1 MELHV
6 KFKHKK
12 EAHRQQNSGDQ
23 DDAGEIQTHCPSTQ
37 EWGQESQSLAG
48 VESGVEEQEGLLQ
61 MYQQNKENEGKLQ
74 PTAEL
79 GGGPGVKG
87 HAEGSNTQS
96 LLHFGLY

>member
-1 MELHV
+1 
-6 KFKHKK
+6 
-12 EAHRQQNSGDQ
+12 
-23 DDAGEIQTHCPSTQ
+23 
-37 EWGQESQSLAG
+37 
-48 VESGVEEQEGLLQ
+48 

-79 GGGPGVKG
+79 GGGLGVKG

>member
-1 MELHV
+1 
-6 KFKHKK
+6 
-12 EAHRQQNSGDQ
+12 
-23 DDAGEIQTHCPSTQ
+23 
-37 EWGQESQSLAG
+37 
-48 VESGVEEQEGLLQ
+48 